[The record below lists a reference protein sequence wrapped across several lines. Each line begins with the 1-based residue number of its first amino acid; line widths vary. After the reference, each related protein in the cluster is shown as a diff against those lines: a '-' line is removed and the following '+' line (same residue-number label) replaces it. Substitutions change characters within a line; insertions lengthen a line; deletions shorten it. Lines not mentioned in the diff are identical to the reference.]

1 MFLYYECDII
11 KSFGFETS
19 FIILDENPWISN
31 IYSPSLTEN
40 IKYKRKFKKSRMFFN
55 AKLIYTLL

>member
-31 IYSPSLTEN
+31 INSPLLTEN
-40 IKYKRKFKKSRMFFN
+40 IKYKRKFKKSRMFLTQN
-55 AKLIYTLL
+55 